1 MSPAD
6 LYVAL
11 WLLSHSA
18 LSVPY
23 SGSICSN
30 TSAPPLCTAQIS
42 SASLPFFG
50 SLYDGD
56 YPLPPA
62 QGFPDWFFSYWDRTS
77 HEITPRES
85 CRESSRPTMDDVRPS
100 IFTFSTDLP
109 STQTNRSEACHEKAF

>member
-23 SGSICSN
+23 SGQVCSN
-30 TSAPPLCTAQIS
+30 TSTPPLCTAQIS
-42 SASLPFFG
+42 SASLPLFG

-62 QGFPDWFFSYWDRTS
+62 QGFPDWFFSYRDRPS
-77 HEITPRES
+77 HAVSPPGS
-85 CRESSRPTMDDVRPS
+85 CGESSGPTMDGVSPS
-100 IFTFSTDLP
+100 IFTFSTDSLP
-109 STQTNRSEACHEKAF
+109 TQTNPSEACHDKAF